1 MKNFHIYTKDKH
13 VICVSGDRI
22 EVMET
27 FIAILEDAYIVFII
41 EKENVSKILPDFRN
55 ATPVGDVNKL
65 W

>member
-1 MKNFHIYTKDKH
+1 VKNFHVYTKDNH
-13 VICVSGDRI
+13 VICVHGDRI
-22 EVMET
+22 EFGKS
-27 FIAILEDAYIVFII
+27 FICIVEDINIVFLI